1 MSIVPSTAVL
11 QVARLSWLRQL
22 ARSLRGS
29 TPSSSWPSTALAIS
43 SPRPTVK
50 ALKA

>member
-29 TPSSSWPSTALAIS
+29 MPSSSQATAMAAM
-43 SPRPTVK
+43 PQVR
-50 ALKA
+50 